1 MTCRKSITRWH
12 RPSAGAA
19 ALTLL
24 WPLALAA
31 GESATGLDTVIVS
44 ATRLRSVAAFDT
56 PASISSVSLDA
67 QNSRGDVNMAEVLG
81 ALPGVVALDR
91 QNYAQDMQLSIRGF
105 GARSTF
111 GVRSLRLYADGIPA
125 AMPDGQGQLSH
136 FNLMG
141 GDRVEVLR
149 GPFSALYGNSSGG
162 VVQLWSKPGSSDD
175 SWRVKATGGSWGE
188 RTLAAQ
194 VAGQAAG
201 LVGYNLALS
210 RFTTDGWRDHASATR
225 NSANGLFTVPLPG
238 DGKLNLVGNYLNLP
252 EAQDPLG
259 VTRAQWDADPRQTT
273 SVATQYDTRKSVK
286 QTQAGAVW
294 EQPLAADQTLRAMA
308 YTGNRQ
314 VVQFLALPISSQ
326 TNPLNSGGVVDLG
339 SRYGGGDL
347 RWSVRGG
354 QQRPYEL
361 TVGVNAD
368 EQRQQRQGFENF
380 IGTQLG
386 VRGKLRRDEDN
397 TVRNVDEFAQLWWQF
412 APRWSVLAGVRHSQ
426 VKFASTD
433 NYITA
438 SNPND
443 SGSIDYSDTTPV
455 AGLTFEPLTGLRVYA
470 SAGNGFE
477 TPTFNELSYRADGA
491 AGLAL
496 NLRPASSRNQELGIK
511 WRDGQGTLLEAA
523 LFNAET
529 RDELAVA
536 RNVGGRSSY
545 QNVASARRQGA
556 EAALETPLTQQ
567 LSLQLSWT
575 RVDATFRSPYLICV
589 AVGCTVPNV
598 AVAAGSRIPG
608 VARQQTH
615 AALHWQ
621 QNGWNASFEL
631 AQMSGIV
638 ANDVA
643 TEVAPAYTLANLELG
658 RQWRFSGGAL
668 RAFMRVDNLAGVR
681 YIGSVIVNEGN
692 GRYYEPGIDRTVL
705 SGVQWQWQP

>member
-1 MTCRKSITRWH
+1 MTCRRFITRWS

-56 PASISSVSLDA
+56 PASISSVLLDA
-67 QNSRGDVNMAEVLG
+67 QNNRADINMAEVLS

-175 SWRVKATGGSWGE
+175 AWRVKATGGSWGE

-201 LVGYNLALS
+201 LVGYNLAVS
-210 RFTTDGWRDHASATR
+210 RFMTDGWRDHASATR
-225 NSANGLFTVPLPG
+225 NSANGLFTIALPG

-286 QTQAGAVW
+286 QSQAGAVW
-294 EQPLAADQTLRAMA
+294 EQPLPADQTLRAMA
-308 YTGNRQ
+308 YTGSRQ

-326 TNPLNSGGVVDLG
+326 TNPLNSGGVVDLA

-412 APRWSVLAGVRHSQ
+412 APRWSVLAGVRNSQ
-426 VKFASTD
+426 VKFTSTD

-438 SNPND
+438 TNPND
-443 SGSIDYSDTTPV
+443 SGSLDYSDTTPV
-455 AGLTFEPLTGLRVYA
+455 AGLTFEPLAGLRLYA

-496 NLRPASSRNQELGIK
+496 NLRPARSRNQELGIK
-511 WRDGQGTLLEAA
+511 WRDGQGTLFEAA
-523 LFNAET
+523 LFTAET

-536 RNVGGRSSY
+536 RNVGGRSSF

-556 EAALETPLTQQ
+556 EAALETPLTRQ

-575 RVDATFRSPYLICV
+575 LIDATFRSPYLICV
-589 AVGCTVPNV
+589 TAGCTVPNV

-615 AALHWQ
+615 AALRWQ
-621 QNGWNASFEL
+621 QNGWNAALEL
-631 AQMSGIV
+631 SQMSGIV

-643 TEVAPAYTLANLELG
+643 SEVAPAYTLANIELG

-668 RAFMRVDNLAGVR
+668 RAFARLDNLAGER

-692 GRYYEPGIDRTVL
+692 GRFYEPGIDRTVL
-705 SGVQWQWQP
+705 SGVQWQWNP